1 VEFIL
6 KKSIICQLELFLVV
20 APASL
25 GSIKSQT
32 GRDACIF
39 PVLLH
44 ALECPQDLATQFLG
58 GAYGVSVSAYV
69 YVSTCICSTVLR
81 KIFKITSYKNINDKC
96 NVNIYRKVSS
106 IYLSRYFVLC

>member
-1 VEFIL
+1 
-6 KKSIICQLELFLVV
+6 VV

-69 YVSTCICSTVLR
+69 YVSTFVVRFLEKYLKSHHIKTL
-81 KIFKITSYKNINDKC
+81 TIN
-96 NVNIYRKVSS
+96 VM
-106 IYLSRYFVLC
+106 